1 RKTVRSAYKDA
12 EGFFNHF
19 KANGYRVVYQTADG
33 VIKPYKT
40 DNIIKMLNITEEEQ
54 RALSTLRNAKIAKE
68 QHAEYMRNKRRSEGV
83 RPRQEYE
90 NERKQRKEM
99 LMQQIKALKEQGLTH
114 KEVAEKLGISRSRVS
129 Q

>member
-1 RKTVRSAYKDA
+1 SWIRKTVRSAYKDA

-40 DNIIKMLNITEEEQ
+40 ENIIKMLNITEEEQ

-68 QHAEYMRNKRRSEGV
+68 QHAEYMRNKRRNEGV
-83 RPRQEYE
+83 RPAKEY
-90 NERKQRKEM
+90 NKQRKQRK
-99 LMQQIKALKEQGLTH
+99 QTIKQIAIELRKQGKTH
-114 KEVAEKLGISRSRVS
+114 KEIAELTG
-129 Q
+129 